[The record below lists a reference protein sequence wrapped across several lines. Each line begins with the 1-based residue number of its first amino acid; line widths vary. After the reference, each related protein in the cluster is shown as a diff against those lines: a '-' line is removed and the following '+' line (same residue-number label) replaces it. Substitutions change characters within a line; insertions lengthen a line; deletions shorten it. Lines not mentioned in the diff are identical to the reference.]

1 METLA
6 LDTGAVIALSRGD
19 QRARALLRAAANDDV
34 VTIVP
39 APVLAEALRGGP
51 RDAAVHRVLSG
62 RPYAIEIVAVDGDA
76 AQAAGEL
83 LGRARLKDATVDAL
97 IVATAIRA
105 GASTILT
112 TDITGVRRLAEG
124 RARTVRL

>member
-1 METLA
+1 LETLA

-51 RDAAVHRVLSG
+51 RDAAVHRVLNG

-83 LGRARLKDATVDAL
+83 LGRTRLKDATVDAL

-112 TDITGVRRLAEG
+112 TDITDVRRLAEG
-124 RARTVRL
+124 RARVVHL

>member
-1 METLA
+1 
-6 LDTGAVIALSRGD
+6 
-19 QRARALLRAAANDDV
+19 
-34 VTIVP
+34 
-39 APVLAEALRGGP
+39 VLN
-51 RDAAVHRVLSG
+51 G

-83 LGRARLKDATVDAL
+83 LGRTRLKDATVDAL

-112 TDITGVRRLAEG
+112 TDITDVRRLAEG
-124 RARTVRL
+124 RARVVHL